1 MHIPDGILP
10 PSVIIGGFGVTAV
23 VTWYSLRRIRQQ
35 GDPAADLP
43 KAAMF
48 TAAFLVVGWIH
59 LPVPPVSVHL
69 ILNGLMGVVLGWF
82 AFPAI
87 LVGLFLQAVL
97 FGHGGLTSLGVN
109 AAMMGLPALLGY
121 GIFRLRALPI
131 LPGLST
137 RRPLWTGVFGFLG
150 GFIGLVTA
158 AAILF
163 VLLVTTVP
171 TNIDAAT
178 ERAAIGAL
186 VIAHVPLGVIEGA
199 VTAVVVLFLLRVRPS
214 LLGPEPTPRPSDPD
228 RSGRPG

>member
-10 PSVIIGGFGVTAV
+10 PSVVLGGFAVTAA
-23 VTWYSLRRIRQQ
+23 VTWYSLRRIRRQ

-48 TAAFLVVGWIH
+48 TAAFLVLGWIH
-59 LPVPPVSVHL
+59 VPVPPVSVHL

-109 AAMMGLPALLGY
+109 AAMMGLPALLSH
-121 GIFRLRALPI
+121 GIFRLRDLPF
-131 LPGLST
+131 PSG
-137 RRPLWTGVFGFLG
+137 RPSPWTGVFGFLG
-150 GFIGLVTA
+150 GFTGLVA
-158 AAILF
+158 AAATLF

-186 VIAHVPLGVIEGA
+186 VLAHVPLGVIEGA
-199 VTAVVVLFLLRVRPS
+199 ATAVVVLFLLRVRPA
-214 LLGPEPTPRPSDPD
+214 LLSPGSPPSPSDPD